1 MRLFGKNLVIA
12 LICAGLAMPVA
23 EAQGR
28 HNGARNSENT
38 HQRNNGSRSN
48 GASRPGSS
56 NGNGNKPGVRPG
68 ANNNN
73 GNNKPGVRPGTGTSP
88 GSNTK
93 PAVRP
98 GNNHGNNSQPG
109 VRPGTN
115 NGNNNRPGVRPGAN
129 QGNNDRP
136 TVNPGHNMKPSGPQH
151 GHRPGASVT
160 PPRPDYRPAPP
171 VRPGAVA
178 PRPPVMAPPHRP
190 GRPVMVPW
198 QRPVPPPAW
207 RPGPRVPRLST
218 ILGITFGTAIG
229 MSLDYLYN
237 NGYVVDGY
245 NSDMVYLRNV
255 TQLNYVWPDATLYY
269 GNGGLAGSQ
278 FLYSTSWND
287 LARYNSVYRDLVNLY
302 GAPVSFSRP
311 QGGYLA
317 TWFGY
322 DNGYITLEYNPRPV
336 VGGGV
341 RYFTTLSFGN

>member
-1 MRLFGKNLVIA
+1 MRVFGKNLAIA
-12 LICAGLAMPVA
+12 LICTGLAIPMA

-28 HNGARNSENT
+28 HNGARNSEKT
-38 HQRNNGSRSN
+38 HQRADGSRSG
-48 GASRPGSS
+48 GASRPGAN

-68 ANNNN
+68 ANNG
-73 GNNKPGVRPGTGTSP
+73 GNNKSGVRPGSQTSP
-88 GSNTK
+88 GNNTK

-98 GNNHGNNSQPG
+98 GS
-109 VRPGTN
+109 N
-115 NGNNNRPGVRPGAN
+115 NGNHNKPGVRPGAN
-129 QGNNDRP
+129 NGN
-136 TVNPGHNMKPSGPQH
+136 HNQPAV
-151 GHRPGASVT
+151 RPGAANR
-160 PPRPDYRPAPP
+160 PGAHAPAPRPDYRPAPP
-171 VRPGAVA
+171 VRPGVIT

-218 ILGITFGTAIG
+218 VLGITFGTAIG
-229 MSLDYLYN
+229 LSLDYLYN

-287 LARYNSVYRDLVNLY
+287 PTRYNAVYRDLVNLY
-302 GAPVSFSRP
+302 GAPVSVSRP

-322 DNGYITLEYNPRPV
+322 DNGYITLEYNQRPV
-336 VGGGV
+336 VGGGL
-341 RYFTTLSFGN
+341 RFFTTLSFGN